1 MSNKAQKQLDTSIDF
16 NDLLSDPRIAE
27 AVEDAEL
34 REDLI
39 DTLIALRKKAKLRQ
53 TDIAEHMECTQSTV
67 SDFENESTDP
77 YLSTL
82 QRYARATGHKLHIS
96 VEDVHEASSA
106 HYSRSSVKIT
116 QTSMVDV
123 VFSKADVFA
132 ENYVAY
138 ESRRSDFA
146 KAA

>member
-1 MSNKAQKQLDTSIDF
+1 MSNQAQQSLDTPVDF
-16 NDLLSDPRIAE
+16 NELLSDPRIAD

-39 DTLIALRKKAKLRQ
+39 DALIALRKKAKLRQ
-53 TDIAEHMECTQSTV
+53 SDIAKHMECTQSTI

-77 YLSTL
+77 HLSTL
-82 QRYARATGHKLHIS
+82 QRYARATGHKLHVS
-96 VEDVHEASSA
+96 VEDVQEATIA
-106 HYSRSSVKIT
+106 HYSKSSIKVT
-116 QTSMVDV
+116 QASIVDV
-123 VFSKADVFA
+123 VLNNASAFA
-132 ENYVAY
+132 ENYAAY

>member
-1 MSNKAQKQLDTSIDF
+1 MSNKARTSLDTQVDF
-16 NDLLSDPRIAE
+16 DELLSDPRIAE

-39 DTLIALRKKAKLRQ
+39 DALIALRKKAKLRQ
-53 TDIAEHMECTQSTV
+53 ADIAEHMECTQSTI

-96 VEDVHEASSA
+96 VEDVEETTNA
-106 HYSRSSVKIT
+106 HYSKSSVKVS
-116 QTSMVDV
+116 QTSIKDV
-123 VFSKADVFA
+123 VMANARTFA